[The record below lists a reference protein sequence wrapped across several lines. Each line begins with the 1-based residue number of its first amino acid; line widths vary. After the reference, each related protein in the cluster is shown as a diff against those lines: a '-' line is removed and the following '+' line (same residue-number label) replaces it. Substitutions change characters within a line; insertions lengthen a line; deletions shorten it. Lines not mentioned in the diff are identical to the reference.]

1 MKTFVTDDYQI
12 SIGDDD
18 CDCFDCRIKLYH
30 TICISYNPVGKGPTW
45 SKNDNIVGLKASYN
59 IFGLDL
65 TKHELEVLHEA
76 LELVG
81 KQDIMDNEIVLVNK

>member
-12 SIGDDD
+12 SIRDGGG
-18 CDCFDCRIKLYH
+18 FDCRIKLYH
-30 TICISYNPVGKGPTW
+30 TVCISYNPVGKGPTW
-45 SKNDNIVGLKASYN
+45 FKNDNIVGLTKSYS